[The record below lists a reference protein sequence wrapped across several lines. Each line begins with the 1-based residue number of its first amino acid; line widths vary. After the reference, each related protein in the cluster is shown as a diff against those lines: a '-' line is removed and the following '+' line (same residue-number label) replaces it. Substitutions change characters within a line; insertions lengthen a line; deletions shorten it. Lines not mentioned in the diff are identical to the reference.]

1 VVLTFGRFV
10 LPALLIGTIRGQGD
24 HHDDLVLGQLW
35 QAIQPLL
42 ASHHAAAAGALVST
56 TAPAWPA
63 SSTSCAPGWLSA
75 QASQAARP
83 P

>member
-1 VVLTFGRFV
+1 VVLTFGRF
-10 LPALLIGTIRGQGD
+10 LLLALLIGTIRGQGN
-24 HHDDLVLGQLW
+24 HHDDLVPGQLW

-42 ASHHAAAAGALVST
+42 ASPPRRCGGAFAST

-75 QASQAARP
+75 QASQATIP